1 MDPEISTSII
11 IKLIFIIIISTNFIA
26 IRANKTVIY
35 ATFKSLFNGNKIPVK
50 KAFMYIQNTISI

>member
-11 IKLIFIIIISTNFIA
+11 IKLIFIIIISTNFKA

-50 KAFMYIQNTISI
+50 KAFMYIQSTISI

>member
-11 IKLIFIIIISTNFIA
+11 IKLIFIIISTNFKA